1 MEERVEG
8 TLEIERDD
16 GVVTL
21 RGELDMDTVGQ
32 LAETLE
38 DIEDIEHTVVLVLAE
53 VSFLDSSGLQ
63 AMLKA
68 QKAARERG
76 ADVILRRP
84 SPAVCRV
91 LEMTDLV
98 EVFVIE
104 H

>member
-32 LAETLE
+32 LAETL
-38 DIEDIEHTVVLVLAE
+38 EDIEHTVVLVLAE

>member
-1 MEERVEG
+1 MEERAEG

-32 LAETLE
+32 LAETL
-38 DIEDIEHTVVLVLAE
+38 EDIEHTVVLVLAE

-104 H
+104 Y